1 MALQLKH
8 YQRESLEV
16 LADYFRRVVEHA
28 DSRKAFHYL
37 IADRE
42 DDPRSYTEVPGLVG
56 LPYVCLRLPTGGGK
70 TLLACYAVPVA
81 NKDLLQSDHS
91 VVLWLVPSNAIREQT
106 LGALRNRAHPYRV
119 ALESQLGEV
128 TVCDTTEALYLQR
141 PVLDGS
147 TVIIVATLQSFR
159 IEDETGRK
167 VYESSGALQH
177 HFSGLD
183 RMTLDAIEKRDDG
196 SFPYSLA
203 NVLRIR
209 RPIVIVDEAHNAR
222 TALSFKT
229 LAKFRPSAIIELTAT
244 PSLSNEGDEQF
255 ASNVLHHVSA
265 KELEAEDMIKL
276 PVRLETHANW
286 QVLLAHAIAQLDQLD
301 ADATTERRKSGEV
314 IRPIMLIKAESRR
327 GTSPITYDVVKEHL
341 ITQCNIPEE
350 QIAIETG
357 NVREA
362 TGQNLMAED
371 CRIRFVIT
379 VDALKEGW
387 DCPFAYI
394 LCSVGE
400 LRAQTAVEQLLGRVL
415 RMPYARRKSTQSLN
429 RAYSF
434 ASSSSFANAA
444 AALEACLVE
453 SGFNRLEAKELI
465 TRSTAT
471 QQDLPIA
478 KRKPVPRTF
487 KSTELPAKDS
497 LPESIREK
505 VEIDEE
511 NSSITFTDTLD
522 KGELEALEA
531 TFVMDKSRE
540 AFRQEYERF
549 ETETVELMKA
559 PSEKGM
565 FFGVPRL
572 TMEINGQIE
581 LFEETL
587 LSDRGWRLA
596 HFLDEAR
603 LDDWPVHEDGS
614 RYGQLSVDDQ
624 GKLRVEFLQNL
635 DQELKLITS
644 VENWTEAQLV
654 SWIDRSIPHPDI
666 APDDSL
672 LFIGKVIEYLQ
683 SVRSLPIA
691 SLTRDRHSLS
701 KAVAEIFKSCR
712 EDAHAV
718 AFQEVLFKEKE
729 GRILVSGHEVLR
741 FDPDRYPC
749 NSVCPKSS
757 YFRKHYYPQVGD
769 LKGEG
774 EEFEC
779 AAFIDSLEEVEF
791 WVRNLERKPGAFW
804 LPTSTD
810 RFYPDFV
817 AKLKDGRIFVI
828 EYKGANLWSNDDS
841 KEKRRIGEL
850 WAEKSDSRCLFLM
863 PRGDT
868 LESILH
874 RIRKG

>member
-1 MALQLKH
+1 MALTLKH
-8 YQRESLEV
+8 YQKESLDV
-16 LADYFRRVVEHA
+16 LADYFRRVVEVGDA
-28 DSRKAFHYL
+28 RKAFHYL
-37 IADRE
+37 ITDRE
-42 DDPRSYTEVPGLVG
+42 EEPRSYTEVPGLVG

-70 TLLACYAVPVA
+70 TLLACHSIPVA
-81 NKDLLQSDHS
+81 NRELLQKENS

-106 LGALRNRAHPYRV
+106 LDALRNRAHPYRI

-128 TVCDTTEALYLQR
+128 TVCDATEALYLQR

-183 RMTLDAIEKRDDG
+183 RVTLEGIEKREDG
-196 SFPYSLA
+196 SFPYSLS

-209 RPIVIVDEAHNAR
+209 RPVVIVDEAHNAR
-222 TALSFKT
+222 TSLSFKT

-244 PSLSNEGDEQF
+244 PSLSNEGEEQF

-301 ADATTERRKSGEV
+301 SDAKNERRKSAEV

-327 GTSPITYDVVKEHL
+327 GTSPITFEVVKEHL
-341 ITQCNIPEE
+341 LKQCNVPEE
-350 QIAIETG
+350 QIAVETG
-357 NVREA
+357 TLREA
-362 TGQNLMAED
+362 TGQDLMADD
-371 CRIRFVIT
+371 CKVRFVIT

-415 RMPYARRKSTQSLN
+415 RMPYARRKSVQSLN

-434 ASSSSFANAA
+434 ATSTNFANAA

-453 SGFNRLEAKELI
+453 SGCNRLEARELI

-471 QQDLPIA
+471 QQDLPLA
-478 KRKPVPRTF
+478 KRRPAPRSF
-487 KSTELPAKDS
+487 KSTELPSRES
-497 LPESIREK
+497 LPESIRDK
-505 VEIDEE
+505 IEIDEE
-511 NSSITFTDTLD
+511 HSSITFTDTLD
-522 KGELEALEA
+522 KEELEALESA
-531 TFVMDKSRE
+531 FVMDESRE
-540 AFRQEYERF
+540 AIRKEYERF
-549 ETETVELMKA
+549 ETETVELMKT
-559 PSEKGM
+559 PSEKGA

-572 TMEINGQIE
+572 TVEIDGQVE

-596 HFLDEAR
+596 HFLDEAK
-603 LDDWPVHEDGS
+603 LDDWQAHEDGS

-624 GKLRVEFLQNL
+624 GKLRVEFLQSL
-635 DQELKLITS
+635 EQELKLITS

-666 APDDSL
+666 APDDAL
-672 LFIGKVIEYLQ
+672 LFIGKVVEHLQ
-683 SVRSLPIA
+683 SSRSISLA
-691 SLTRDRHSLS
+691 SLVRERHSLS
-701 KAVAEIFKSCR
+701 RAVAELFKSCR
-712 EDAHAV
+712 EAAHAL
-718 AFQEVLFKEKE
+718 AFQEVLFEEKE
-729 GRILVSGHEVLR
+729 GRILVSGEEVFR

-757 YFRKHYYPQVGD
+757 YFQKHYYPQVGD

-779 AAFIDSLEEVEF
+779 AAFIDAMDEVEF

-810 RFYPDFV
+810 RFFPDFV
-817 AKLKDGRIFVI
+817 ARLKDGRLLVV
-828 EYKGANLWSNDDS
+828 EYKGGDRWSNDDS

-850 WAEKSDSRCLFLM
+850 WAEKSDGRCLFVM
-863 PRGDT
+863 PNGND
-868 LESILH
+868 LGA
-874 RIRKG
+874 IRKQLKP

>member
-1 MALQLKH
+1 MALSLKH
-8 YQRESLEV
+8 YQKESLAV
-16 LADYFRRVVEHA
+16 LGDYFNRVVEVGDA
-28 DSRKAFHYL
+28 RKAFHYL
-37 IADRE
+37 ITDRE
-42 DDPRSYTEVPGLVG
+42 DEPRSYTEVPGLVG

-70 TLLACYAVPVA
+70 TLLACHSIPIA
-81 NKDLLQSDHS
+81 NRELLRAERS

-106 LGALRNRAHPYRV
+106 LDALRKRSHPYRV
-119 ALESQLGEV
+119 ALESQLGDV

-183 RMTLDAIEKRDDG
+183 RVTLDAIEKREDG
-196 SFPYSLA
+196 SYPYSLA

-222 TALSFKT
+222 TSLSFKT

-244 PSLSNEGDEQF
+244 PALSTEGEDQF

-276 PVRLETHANW
+276 PVRLETHTNW

-301 ADATTERRKSGEV
+301 ADARAERRKSGET

-327 GTSPITYDVVKEHL
+327 GTSPVTFEVVKQHL
-341 ITQCNIPEE
+341 LEQCNIPEE
-350 QIAIETG
+350 QIAVETG

-362 TGQNLMAED
+362 TGQDLLSED
-371 CRIRFVIT
+371 CKVRFVIT

-400 LRAQTAVEQLLGRVL
+400 LKAQTAVEQLLGRVL
-415 RMPYARRKSTQSLN
+415 RMPYARRKSIQSLN

-434 ASSSSFANAA
+434 ATSTNFANAA

-453 SGFNRLEAKELI
+453 SGFNRLEARELI
-465 TRSTAT
+465 TQSTAT
-471 QQDLPIA
+471 QQELPLS
-478 KRKPVPRTF
+478 RKKPAPRSF
-487 KSTELPAKDS
+487 RSTEIPSYTS
-497 LPESIREK
+497 LPETLRDK
-505 VEIDEE
+505 VEFDEE
-511 NSSITFTDTLD
+511 QSSITFKDTLD
-522 KGELEALEA
+522 KDELEALEA
-531 TFVMDKSRE
+531 VFLMDESKE
-540 AFRQEYERF
+540 AVRKEYESF
-549 ETETVELMKA
+549 EAETVELMKA

-572 TMEINGQIE
+572 TVEIDGQIE

-596 HFLDEAR
+596 HFLDEAK
-603 LDDWPVHEDGS
+603 LDHWQAHEDGS
-614 RYGQLSVDDQ
+614 RYGELSVDDK
-624 GKLRVEFLQNL
+624 GKLRIDFLQNL
-635 DQELKLITS
+635 EQELQLITS
-644 VENWTEAQLV
+644 VENWSEAQLV
-654 SWIDRSIPHPDI
+654 SWVDRSIPHPDI

-672 LFIGKVIEYLQ
+672 LFIGKVVEQLQ
-683 SVRSLPIA
+683 STRQIPLA
-691 SLTRDRHSLS
+691 SLVRERHSLS
-701 KAVAEIFKSCR
+701 KAIAELFRTCR
-712 EDAHAV
+712 ESAHAL
-718 AFQEVLFKEKE
+718 AFQEVLFEEKE
-729 GRILVSGHEVLR
+729 GRILVSRDEIFR

-749 NSVCPKSS
+749 NSICPKSS
-757 YFRKHYYPQVGD
+757 YFQKHYYPQVGD
-769 LKGEG
+769 LKGDG
-774 EEFEC
+774 EEFNC
-779 AAFIDSLEEVEF
+779 AAFLDGLDDVDF
-791 WVRNLERKPGAFW
+791 WVRNLERKPAAFW

-817 AKLKDGRIFVI
+817 ARLKDGRLLVV
-828 EYKGANLWSNDDS
+828 EYKGGDRWSNDDS

-850 WAEKSDSRCLFLM
+850 WAEKSQGTCLFVM
-863 PRGDT
+863 P
-868 LESILH
+868 
-874 RIRKG
+874 KGNDLNEIKKVIST